1 MSGGLSRADIVV
13 GIPSLNE
20 ADNIAFVAE
29 QLSIGLKKYYP
40 TSSSIIINVDNNSQ
54 DGTKDAFLSSS
65 TGDIPKKYIT
75 TGEGVLGK
83 GSNLRNLFIEVEKF
97 KPKAVIIVDADLKSI
112 TPEWVETLGQ
122 PIMNGYDYVTPI
134 YSRHHYDGTITNHIC
149 YPLLYGLFKAN
160 IRQPI
165 AGDFSFSP
173 KMSKYWLNMEWNETT
188 NQYGID
194 IFMTSAALLNGFKC
208 CQVVLGAKIHKP
220 SAPKLGPMFT
230 QVVTTLFDHL
240 SKYRRHW
247 MNGIASKECPVIG
260 EYSQSKPQDLS
271 VDYKTLKNVALEG
284 FKEHN
289 KIISSTLSPSH
300 YDDVKRMYLS
310 KEWHINPQLWV
321 KILYDFLYSYERA
334 ENKGEIVEAL
344 KPLYFARA
352 ASFYNQTIN
361 SDHLDA
367 EEQIKTQALEC
378 RKMKNYVVGRF
389 NEGASMN

>member
-1 MSGGLSRADIVV
+1 MSGGLGKADIVV

-40 TSSSIIINVDNNSQ
+40 TFSSIIINVDNNSQ

-75 TGEGVLGK
+75 TSEGVLGK

-112 TPEWVETLGQ
+112 TPEWVETLGK
-122 PIMNGYDYVTPI
+122 PIMEGHDYVTPI

-149 YPLLYGLFKAN
+149 YPLIYGLFKAN

-173 KMSKYWLNMEWNETT
+173 KMAKYWLDMEWSENT

-240 SKYRRHW
+240 IKFKGNW
-247 MNGIASKECPVIG
+247 MTGEASKECPVIG
-260 EYSQSKPQDLS
+260 DYSHSKPQDLS
-271 VDYKTLKNVALEG
+271 VDYETLKNVALDG
-284 FKEHN
+284 FKECN

-300 YDDVKRMYLS
+300 YDEILKMYLS
-310 KEWHINPQLWV
+310 KEWCINPELWV

-334 ENKGEIVEAL
+334 KSRGEIVEAL

-352 ASFYNQTIN
+352 ASFYNQTID
-361 SDHLDA
+361 SDHIDA
-367 EEQIKTQALEC
+367 EEQIKNQALAS
-378 RKMKNYVVGRF
+378 RKMRNYIVERF
-389 NEGASMN
+389 NNGVSMN

>member
-1 MSGGLSRADIVV
+1 MSGGLSRAEIVV

-40 TSSSIIINVDNNSQ
+40 TFSSIIINVDNNSQ

-75 TGEGVLGK
+75 TEEGVLGK
-83 GSNLRNLFIEVEKF
+83 GSNLRNLFLEVEKL

-112 TPEWVETLGQ
+112 TPEWVEALGQ
-122 PIMNGYDYVTPI
+122 PIMDGYDYVTPI
-134 YSRHHYDGTITNHIC
+134 YARHHYDGTITNHIC

-173 KMSKYWLNMEWNETT
+173 KMAKFWLDLEWNETT
-188 NQYGID
+188 KQYGID

-208 CQVVLGAKIHKP
+208 CQVVLGAKIHRP

-230 QVVTTLFDHL
+230 QVITTLFDHL
-240 SKYRRHW
+240 TKYRGHW
-247 MNGIASKECPVIG
+247 MNGGAYKECPVLG
-260 EYSQSKPQDLS
+260 HYSHSKPQELS
-271 VDYKTLKNVALEG
+271 VDYETIKRVALEG
-284 FKEHN
+284 FEAHDEV
-289 KIISSTLSPSH
+289 ISSALSPSH
-300 YDDVKRMYLS
+300 YDIISEMYRLR
-310 KEWHINPQLWV
+310 EWKISSELWV
-321 KILYDFLYSYERA
+321 KVLYDFLYSYEKA

-352 ASFYNQTIN
+352 ASFYNQTIK
-361 SDHLDA
+361 SDHIDA
-367 EEQIKTQALEC
+367 ERQIKDQALEC
-378 RKMKNYVVGRF
+378 RKKRSYLVRKF
-389 NEGASMN
+389 NDTVSIN